1 MKNISYIINGVLAV
15 AIIILFILVLKSNET
30 ADKSAEAVSL
40 FSKSDSSHIIPV
52 AYVTIDSIITKYKYA
67 IDENARLFEE
77 WKKMTAVLEGKEK
90 EFQRE
95 VTAFKKRLERN
106 AFIGQDEYDQERTR
120 LERLQISYEELKQK
134 HLNERAEEDAV
145 VNAAVADSIITNI
158 RLYNETANYHIIF
171 SNTRHDNI
179 LVAGK
184 EYDVT
189 DEVINLL
196 NSRYT
201 KK

>member
-1 MKNISYIINGVLAV
+1 MKNISYVINGVFAV
-15 AIIILFILVLKSNET
+15 AIIILFILVFKSNET
-30 ADKSAEAVSL
+30 ADKNAEAVSL
-40 FSKSDSSHIIPV
+40 FSKTDSSHIIPV

-67 IDENARLFEE
+67 IDENARLLEE
-77 WKKMTAVLEGKEK
+77 WKKMTGILEGKEK

-95 VTAFKKRLERN
+95 YAAFQKRLERN
-106 AFIGQDEYDQERTR
+106 AFIGQDEYDQERMR
-120 LERLQISYEELKQK
+120 ISKLQASYEELGRKRMGER
-134 HLNERAEEDAV
+134 NEDEAI

-179 LVAGK
+179 LVAGE

-189 DEVINLL
+189 DKVISLL